1 MKNIFLKRNSFINYA
16 QEQKKCKDT
25 QKSVVHR
32 TSAWEVV
39 GKSCNRTGPDRS
51 AGNYRSSPTD
61 NYGQLRI
68 PILGFS
74 ADTGS
79 HQMNVVNTQPTH

>member
-1 MKNIFLKRNSFINYA
+1 MLSPLVIILTKHRNTVN
-16 QEQKKCKDT
+16 
-25 QKSVVHR
+25 
-32 TSAWEVV
+32 EVV

-51 AGNYRSSPTD
+51 AGNYRSSPTE

-68 PILGFS
+68 PIPGFS

-79 HQMNVVNTQPTH
+79 HLCGNK